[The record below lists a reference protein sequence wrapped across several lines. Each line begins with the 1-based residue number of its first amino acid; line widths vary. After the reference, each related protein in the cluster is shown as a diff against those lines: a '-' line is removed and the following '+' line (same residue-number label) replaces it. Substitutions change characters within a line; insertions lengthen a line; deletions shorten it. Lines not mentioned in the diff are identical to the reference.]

1 MTTQFAAKR
10 IANLEDDL
18 DLTRDRHAQL
28 MRGTSGCQSGWA
40 APIIASYVVASRLHV
55 RCLLKSIT
63 RDLCHPDYHD
73 NRGSKAEAQES
84 PVLPAIFRRLATG
97 G

>member
-1 MTTQFAAKR
+1 MQPATMQSDAMGMVAHKEKHLR
-10 IANLEDDL
+10 
-18 DLTRDRHAQL
+18 AQL
-28 MRGTSGCQSGWA
+28 MRGAGRCQSGWA

-55 RCLLKSIT
+55 RCFLKSMT